1 VSNCAPA
8 SGDTR
13 LAWQSYEKACFG
25 HYIVGFACTFK
36 RMSASRQ
43 GMAVLHAGV
52 GQKVR
57 DEGGPSYHA
66 ARIIRRE
73 LDGHLRLELVCDLQ
87 P

>member
-1 VSNCAPA
+1 MA
-8 SGDTR
+8 
-13 LAWQSYEKACFG
+13 YEKECFG

-52 GQKVR
+52 GRKVR
-57 DEGGPSYHA
+57 DEEARSHHA
-66 ARIIRRE
+66 ARITRRE